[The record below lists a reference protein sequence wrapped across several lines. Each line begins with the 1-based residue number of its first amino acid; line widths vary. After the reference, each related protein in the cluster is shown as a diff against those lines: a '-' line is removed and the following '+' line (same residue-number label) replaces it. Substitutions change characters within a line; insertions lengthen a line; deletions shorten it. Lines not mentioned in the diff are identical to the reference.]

1 MDPYPDPAS
10 TLQHGLEQVLHLCAS
25 VFVICKMGMGT
36 KLLLGQTYG
45 LVVAVFLRGQG
56 LRQDFCV
63 DCLEGDP
70 MQQGEEQGKY
80 DLERGKIQ

>member
-10 TLQHGLEQVLHLCAS
+10 YSSYGLEQVLHLSVLRFCHLQNGDGDKTAS
-25 VFVICKMGMGT
+25 RADIR
-36 KLLLGQTYG
+36 

-70 MQQGEEQGKY
+70 MQQGEGAGQV
-80 DLERGKIQ
+80 